1 VTIRSAA
8 PPSGPTLPP
17 AGAPSVTALE
27 TPFTNPFTVY
37 GIDFS
42 SAPSLKKPI
51 TVAVGQC
58 DPSRSLY
65 RLEHVSGL
73 TSLPA
78 FETFLTSPG
87 PWVGGFDLPFGQP
100 RPLIVHEGWPT
111 DWRAFVAFYCAADRQ
126 ALRTRFKAW
135 CDGRPV
141 GDKFAWRATDKPAG
155 SSPAM
160 RWTNP
165 PVAWMM
171 QAGVGRMVQAGLCF
185 PAHGDHC
192 PWDEAVHALRH
203 GEGHASAASAWPRV
217 ALEAYPGFT
226 ARKVTTRS
234 YKSDDRSRQD
244 TDRAQNRQK
253 ILRALLQGSAGLR
266 VRLQASAPWIR
277 HMTIDGSGDL
287 IDAVICA
294 LQAAHAALQ
303 PGFGL
308 PTEVDALEG
317 WIAAVPSTR
326 HDTMTP

>member
-1 VTIRSAA
+1 MT
-8 PPSGPTLPP
+8 
-17 AGAPSVTALE
+17 TAQ
-27 TPFTNPFTVY
+27 TPFTVY

-58 DPSRSLY
+58 DPQRGLY
-65 RLEHVSGL
+65 RLAHVSGL

-87 PWVGGFDLPFGQP
+87 PWIGGFDLPFGQP

-111 DWRAFVAFYCAADRQ
+111 DWRAFVAFYCAADRHG
-126 ALRTRFKAW
+126 LRTRFKAW

-171 QAGVGRMVQAGLCF
+171 QAGIGRMVQAGLCF
-185 PAHGDHC
+185 PAHGDRC
-192 PWDEAVHALRH
+192 PGPDDFATLKHSGQQALPSS
-203 GEGHASAASAWPRV
+203 GEPSGGPSGGPRV

-234 YKSDDRSRQD
+234 YKSDDRARQD

-253 ILRALLQGSAGLR
+253 ILRALLQGSAGLS
-266 VRLQASAPWIR
+266 VRLEASATWIR

-287 IDAVICA
+287 IDAAICA

-308 PTEVDALEG
+308 PTQVDPLEG
-317 WIAAVPSTR
+317 WIAAVPAASVPADEPGR
-326 HDTMTP
+326 ARL

>member
-1 VTIRSAA
+1 MILPAAPPVGAAVSLASASAA
-8 PPSGPTLPP
+8 P
-17 AGAPSVTALE
+17 TAL
-27 TPFTNPFTVY
+27 TPFTVY

-73 TSLPA
+73 SSLPA

-87 PWVGGFDLPFGQP
+87 PWIGGFDLPFGQP

-111 DWRAFVAFYCAADRQ
+111 DWRSFVAFYCAADRQ

-135 CDGRPV
+135 CDSRPV

-171 QAGVGRMVQAGLCF
+171 QAGIGRMVQAGLCF
-185 PAHGDHC
+185 PAHGDPC
-192 PWDEAVHALRH
+192 PWDETAPGQPQTGGDGLSH
-203 GEGHASAASAWPRV
+203 GIGIRI

-253 ILRALLQGSAGLR
+253 ILRALLQGSAGLN
-266 VRLQASAPWIR
+266 VRLQASATWIR
-277 HMTIDGSGDL
+277 QMTIDGSGDL

-308 PTEVDALEG
+308 PAALDPLEG
-317 WIAAVPSTR
+317 WIATVPR
-326 HDTMTP
+326 HDAGPARL

>member
-1 VTIRSAA
+1 MTILSAA
-8 PPSGPTLPP
+8 PPLGPT
-17 AGAPSVTALE
+17 ASSAVAPSVAALQA
-27 TPFTNPFTVY
+27 PFPVY

-58 DPSRSLY
+58 DPVLGIY
-65 RLEHVSGL
+65 RLDHVSGL
-73 TSLPA
+73 TSLSA
-78 FETFLTSPG
+78 FETFLTTPG
-87 PWVGGFDLPFGQP
+87 PWIGGFDLPFGQP

-126 ALRTRFKAW
+126 GLRARFKAW

-171 QAGVGRMVQAGLCF
+171 QAGIGRMVQAGLCF
-185 PAHGDHC
+185 PAHGDCC
-192 PWDEAVHALRH
+192 PWEDAAHALQPVEAR
-203 GEGHASAASAWPRV
+203 ASAPSGWPRI

-234 YKSDDRSRQD
+234 YKSDDRARQD

-253 ILRALLQGSAGLR
+253 ILRALLEGSADLR
-266 VRLQASAPWIR
+266 VRLQASPTWIR

-294 LQAAHAALQ
+294 LQAGHAAMQ

-308 PTEVDALEG
+308 PAEVDALEG
-317 WIAAVPSTR
+317 WIAAVPSTQ
-326 HDTMTP
+326 P